1 MTRQEVFRA
10 VETFD
15 IKDFYVK
22 RVGED
27 DYELLFGED
36 DPYEIIRKQQMEINT
51 LQRQFRYAMAA
62 AYGVPF
68 DKAEELII

>member
-1 MTRQEVFRA
+1 MTRQEVFSA
-10 VETFD
+10 VETFG

-22 RVGED
+22 HVGED

-36 DPYEIIRKQQMEINT
+36 DPHEIIRKQRMEIDT
-51 LQRQFRYAMAA
+51 LRRQFRYAMAA

-68 DKAEELII
+68 DREEELII